1 MNMSNNLST
10 RDETVSGYPAHILL
24 RMAHIKVLNDRR
36 TYAIGATLLVGESEV
51 VDDVPTACTDGINK
65 YYGAGFLAELTLKQ
79 TTYLVLHE
87 CLHVLKMDL
96 MRHKD
101 LIEEDA
107 QLFNAAADYVVNGII
122 ESLGADDLI
131 EQPPGALV
139 DAKFDGWDVRQVYE
153 FLRKGKQQQQQQ
165 QQQGGQSGG
174 QSGGQGNGQ
183 DGESGVTV
191 DGEFYSTETMD
202 EHVESKATPADMQEV
217 AEQIKAAVIQAG
229 LMAGVN
235 GGSLPQAI
243 KNAAAP
249 EIDWRQEL
257 DDFVQVAMLGD
268 DDITF
273 RKYDRRYV
281 TEEIYYPTTYT
292 ERVGELV
299 IAMDTSGST
308 YGPVLDE
315 FTSAMYRLLDTVRPE
330 RVRIIHW
337 DYVVQGV
344 DVLTEQDYLDEAAFT
359 KALKPKG
366 GGGTRVGAVSKYIE
380 EYRIEADCC
389 VVFTDGYVE
398 SDPQWTVRM
407 PTLWLVTRCETFVP
421 PGGGR
426 MVKVRAK

>member
-1 MNMSNNLST
+1 
-10 RDETVSGYPAHILL
+10 
-24 RMAHIKVLNDRR
+24 
-36 TYAIGATLLVGESEV
+36 
-51 VDDVPTACTDGINK
+51 
-65 YYGAGFLAELTLKQ
+65 
-79 TTYLVLHE
+79 
-87 CLHVLKMDL
+87 
-96 MRHKD
+96 
-101 LIEEDA
+101 
-107 QLFNAAADYVVNGII
+107 
-122 ESLGADDLI
+122 
-131 EQPPGALV
+131 
-139 DAKFDGWDVRQVYE
+139 
-153 FLRKGKQQQQQQ
+153 
-165 QQQGGQSGG
+165 
-174 QSGGQGNGQ
+174 
-183 DGESGVTV
+183 
-191 DGEFYSTETMD
+191 
-202 EHVESKATPADMQEV
+202 
-217 AEQIKAAVIQAG
+217 VIQAG

-315 FTSAMYRLLDTVRPE
+315 FTAAMYRLLDTVRPE

-366 GGGTRVGAVSKYIE
+366 GGGTRVGAVSEYIE